1 MNIKVGI
8 TKEQVGLILGSKD
21 IQHLFL
27 KIMKDVWNVPVKVNR
42 KGVEVVDTKLI
53 DVTNFIVENWNYDE
67 ARVILREMFRTTE
80 KYRNGMNAIKQFN
93 HYKSEYFKLGYVDY
107 KWPFVSAQF
116 DSYAVKTIV
125 YPSAYDETNFDGS
138 LKKMQKDIEKFSYLK
153 IFNTLRNDYLEYLI
167 FNADEDIIPTFSH
180 RGGIDYYIHGIGFD
194 QKVSRSV
201 TNQFMDYYGE
211 SWRDVA
217 LSEPHIVSK
226 YLMELGD
233 ESRFSNV
240 PRFFIIDVDGSYDL
254 EGIEDKVRGISFE
267 DPQNVTY
274 TYNHSSTGVKEY
286 SCPVIC
292 LMLTK
297 TPLI

>member
-1 MNIKVGI
+1 
-8 TKEQVGLILGSKD
+8 
-21 IQHLFL
+21 
-27 KIMKDVWNVPVKVNR
+27 MKDVWNVPVKVNR

-53 DVTNFIVENWNYDE
+53 DITNFIVENWNYDE
-67 ARVILREMFRTTE
+67 ARVVLREMFRTTE
-80 KYRNGMNAIKQFN
+80 KYRNGTRAIKLFN

-211 SWRDVA
+211 SWREVA
-217 LSEPHIVSK
+217 LSEPLIVSK

-254 EGIEDKVRGISFE
+254 DGIEDKVKEISFDE
-267 DPQNVTY
+267 PQIVSY
-274 TYNHSSTGVKEY
+274 IYNHSSTGPKEY
-286 SCPVIC
+286 ACPVIC
-292 LMLTK
+292 LLLTQ
-297 TPLI
+297 